1 MINCPKCQVPNQD
14 NATVCAACGAT
25 LAGQQFAAALD
36 QAQQQMGQAA
46 AASQPAAP
54 AAPAPAAP
62 AAPGPSLAKP
72 DFQMPPVAPPP
83 PVGVPLDPVAAQ
95 AEINQ
100 FMAEQKAR
108 KRTKGFIYGAIGLVI
123 LGGAVF
129 WWLQDARKQKRIKE
143 VYTFFQ
149 SFRNVDDEDTSG
161 FWKCTVRAKHRDVR
175 LAKDTLEI
183 TDGLTKAFNN
193 FPTSQPDHIKDKCV
207 PMIAGI
213 IGDLDKLKPPAGF
226 KKPVDN
232 VKRSMEKVSKIF
244 MNYAR
249 RIDKRKKTAAA
260 ERDVKKCATDFH
272 SAYEGEATDKALA
285 YWNIINCVVP
295 DLPANVR
302 KIKKGPDTQYI
313 VEYIYNNCVKKDV
326 EPKLL
331 ADKIRKECYDKRN
344 ENVDKKDA
352 NYKEAL
358 RYLSGDNRDQAALE
372 ACFKKANRGF
382 DRAELK
388 AVAEV
393 FIEYNNARGTV
404 LQQLEKVK
412 KELAD

>member
-36 QAQQQMGQAA
+36 QAQQQMAQPDAA
-46 AASQPAAP
+46 AAPEPAAP
-54 AAPAPAAP
+54 AAPAPAQP
-62 AAPGPSLAKP
+62 AFPGVDEPA
-72 DFQMPPVAPPP
+72 PP
-83 PVGVPLDPVAAQ
+83 PVGAPMDPVQAQ

-100 FMAEQKAR
+100 FMAEQAAR
-108 KRTKGFIYGAIGLVI
+108 KRTKGFIYGAIVLI
-123 LGGAVF
+123 IIGGAVF
-129 WWLQDARKQKRIKE
+129 WWLRDARKQKRIKE

-149 SFRNVDDEDTSG
+149 KFRNIDDEETSG

-193 FPTSQPDHIKDKCV
+193 FPKSQPDHLKDKCV

-213 IGDLDKLKPPAGF
+213 IDGLNKLKPPVGF
-226 KKPVDN
+226 KKPIDN
-232 VKRSMEKVSKIF
+232 VKRSMEKVSKTF

-249 RIDKRKKTAAA
+249 RIDKRKKTAEA
-260 ERDVKKCATDFH
+260 EREVKKCATDFH
-272 SAYEGEATDKALA
+272 MAYEGEATDKALA

-295 DLPANVR
+295 DLPENVR
-302 KIKKGPDTQYI
+302 KIKKGPDTQYV

-326 EPKLL
+326 EPKPL
-331 ADKIRKECYDKRN
+331 ADKIRKECYEKRATA
-344 ENVDKKDA
+344 EVDKKDPK
-352 NYKEAL
+352 YKEGL
-358 RYLSGDNRDQAALE
+358 RYLSGDNRDQAAIL

-393 FIEYNNARGTV
+393 FIEYNNARGSV